1 MIVFKGFTQDL
12 TANRGKGT
20 YQYEPGKTY
29 TEEKS
34 KTRSTGFHCA
44 EYILDCMNWYE
55 MEGKNRFFS
64 VEAEGSIDEEE
75 GCSMVVCTEITLLK
89 ELSIKEIAGHA
100 MMYMVKHPH
109 RPWEQNHMNAVAA
122 YGKAQADKR
131 KSIAIARGPHPKVKG
146 AEGSVLGLILEPEPG
161 KILQAKV
168 FTVGKEGKADTW
180 YTVTAERELK
190 EL

>member
-12 TANRGKGT
+12 TATYGKGT
-20 YQYEPGKTY
+20 YQYELGKTY

-44 EYILDCMNWYE
+44 EYVLDCMNWYE
-55 MEGKNRFFS
+55 MDGKNRFFS
-64 VEAEGSIDEEE
+64 VVAEGSIDEEKE
-75 GCSMVVCTEITLLK
+75 CSMVVCTKITLLK

-100 MMYMVKHPH
+100 MMYMVEHPH

-122 YGKAQADKR
+122 YGKAQADKS

-168 FTVGKEGKADTW
+168 FTTGKEGKENTW
-180 YTVTAERELK
+180 YTLTSERELR